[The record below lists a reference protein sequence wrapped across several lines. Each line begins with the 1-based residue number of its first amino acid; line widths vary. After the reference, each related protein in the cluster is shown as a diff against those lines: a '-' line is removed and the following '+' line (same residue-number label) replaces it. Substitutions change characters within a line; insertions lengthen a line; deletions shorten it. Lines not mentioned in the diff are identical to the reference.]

1 MSERWHRYLRAMR
14 EEPSLGIAN
23 GLRPEPTLDE
33 ARAELSEAI
42 SRVATFIL
50 KDKYGPLLGVV
61 SQPAVNE
68 FLKGFEFNLSR
79 TKGDLT
85 IVFEELFDRVIPK
98 GKRNKKEMGSP

>member
-1 MSERWHRYLRAMR
+1 MSTANSRQIYLRATR
-14 EEPSLGIAN
+14 DEPSLGITS

-42 SRVATFIL
+42 SRAATYVL
-50 KDKYGPLLGVV
+50 QDKYGPLLGAV
-61 SQPAVNE
+61 SEPAVNE
-68 FLKGFEFNLSR
+68 FLKGFELNLSR

-98 GKRNKKEMGSP
+98 NQRNKK